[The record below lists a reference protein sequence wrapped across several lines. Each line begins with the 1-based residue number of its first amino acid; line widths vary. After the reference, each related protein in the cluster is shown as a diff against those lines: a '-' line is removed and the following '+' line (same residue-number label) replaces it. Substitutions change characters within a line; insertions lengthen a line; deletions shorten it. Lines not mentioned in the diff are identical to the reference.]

1 MAVTNNE
8 GANVHTSPYAIDVI
22 KKSLRDTILET
33 TIPSDKLI
41 EVISVIERYN
51 VSTFILDGT
60 IEQVFNMLVKIHG
73 GQDIILD
80 LMTEFKYRLGINGV
94 VDEDLPMVISNS
106 LSFIYKSTLI
116 PDDYKSSIARISKD
130 SLNDV
135 FVCLLYLF
143 RMNIVYAGRCVET
156 KINKEQLNE
165 KR

>member
-1 MAVTNNE
+1 MAVANE

-22 KKSLRDTILET
+22 RKSLRDTILET
-33 TIPSDKLI
+33 TIPSEKLI
-41 EVISVIERYN
+41 EIISVIERYN

-60 IEQVFNMLVKIHG
+60 IEQVFNMLVKIHN

-94 VDEDLPMVISNS
+94 TDEMIPLIISNS
-106 LSFIYKSTLI
+106 LSFIYRSSLI
-116 PDDYKSSIARISKD
+116 PEDYKSSIAHISKE

-143 RMNIVYAGRCVET
+143 RMNIVYAGRCVES
-156 KINKEQLNE
+156 KFNKENS
-165 KR
+165 K